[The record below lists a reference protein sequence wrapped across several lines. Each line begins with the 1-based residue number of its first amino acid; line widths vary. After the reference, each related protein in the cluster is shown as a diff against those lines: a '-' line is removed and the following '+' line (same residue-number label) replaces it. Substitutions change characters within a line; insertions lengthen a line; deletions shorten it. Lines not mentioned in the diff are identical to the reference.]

1 MNAEAKKLKEM
12 RECIQRLE
20 KNALELN
27 DLGAEIPVIQKNM
40 QIVLSVV
47 RNLKFGIVDPAK
59 LMEQ

>member
-1 MNAEAKKLKEM
+1 MNTEADKLKEM
-12 RECIQRLE
+12 QVRIEQIE

-59 LMEQ
+59 LIGQ